1 MRINDLREAG
11 ETNGNSRGHG
21 KLERPWETREAM
33 GNSRAALP
41 RRGKA
46 AKKFF
51 EKGEVLIK
59 FIIFANVIDKIVIYY
74 LLYINLYS

>member
-1 MRINDLREAG
+1 MESREAMRK
-11 ETNGNSRGHG
+11 SRGHG
-21 KLERPWETREAM
+21 KLKRPWETREAM
-33 GNSRAALP
+33 GNSRGH
-41 RRGKA
+41 GKLESSVA
-46 AKKFF
+46 SSRQRCEKIF

>member
-1 MRINDLREAG
+1 M
-11 ETNGNSRGHG
+11 
-21 KLERPWETREAM
+21 ETREAM

-41 RRGKA
+41 RRGNGV
-46 AKKFF
+46 KKFF